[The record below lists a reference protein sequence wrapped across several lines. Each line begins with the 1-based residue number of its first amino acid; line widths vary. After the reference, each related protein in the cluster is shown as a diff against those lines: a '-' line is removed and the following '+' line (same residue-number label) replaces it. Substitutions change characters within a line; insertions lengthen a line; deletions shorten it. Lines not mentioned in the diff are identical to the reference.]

1 MARRMTDSGQ
11 PEALPNPKPQS
22 PQRNRE
28 AEMGATLATTPSKR
42 PEKVVLRMTKA
53 ADAERAPERAAL
65 PDREI
70 HALIRN
76 ESILPSGSIETNQ
89 VQPASL
95 DLRLGSTAYRLQASF
110 LPGDD
115 ATVVQRLKTLSMT
128 RMDITKPSV
137 LERGCV
143 YLAPLVESLKLPPTT
158 SGRANPKST
167 TGRLDIFTRLI
178 TDRGREF
185 ETVAAGYEGA
195 LYAEIVP
202 RSFSVIVERGT
213 RLNQVRLFQNRPTT
227 PPMTGPEE
235 TSRRLSVNL
244 LSTTPGAV
252 IGYRAKK
259 NTPLMDTRKIDHYD
273 PLEFWDP
280 IEEPRNGELILNPG
294 DFYILGSRE
303 RVVVEADQSA
313 EMMPF
318 DASVGEFRIHYAGFF
333 DPGFGCH
340 VSGSP
345 GTIAV
350 LEVRAHDVPF
360 VLQHGQVVGRIIYNR
375 LMAKPDHLYGHG
387 IGSHY
392 HDQGIALSKQFKRD
406 ARG

>member
-1 MARRMTDSGQ
+1 
-11 PEALPNPKPQS
+11 
-22 PQRNRE
+22 
-28 AEMGATLATTPSKR
+28 
-42 PEKVVLRMTKA
+42 MTKA
-53 ADAERAPERAAL
+53 AEAERAPERAAL

-76 ESILPSGSIETNQ
+76 DSILARGSIGTDQ

-95 DLRLGSTAYRLQASF
+95 DLRLGTTAYRLQASF

-115 ATVVQRLKTLSMT
+115 ATVAQRLKTLSMA
-128 RMDITKPSV
+128 RMDITTPSV

-143 YLAPLVESLKLPPTT
+143 YLAPLVESLKLSPTT

-227 PPMTGPEE
+227 PPMTGPKE

-244 LSTTPGAV
+244 LSATPGAV

-259 NTPLMDTRKIDHYD
+259 NTPLMDTRKTNHYD